1 MKKVVCF
8 GGGNA
13 IPKVVLSEL
22 KKYPVEITS
31 VTSMTENGGSTGQLR
46 KDFNVS
52 PAGDISRHLISLS
65 DAPEWKKKLFYLR
78 FGREKF
84 SGGHVGHRFGTVFI
98 SLTEHVLG
106 NFEKALREIHQFL
119 EIKNNKAF
127 PATLDKVQL
136 CAKLEN
142 GTKIIGEDEIDVPKK
157 HSPNLKIKDVYLK
170 PGVKAYPKVL
180 EEIKE
185 AGILI
190 FGPGD
195 IYSSIIPCFLPEG
208 MKEAIQKTK
217 AKKVFICPA
226 MTKSGETQNFSVLDY
241 TKEIE
246 KYIGCE
252 LDFVIFNKSVP
263 EKERIEEYKEEEPQL
278 IEIVNFSEVPN
289 TKKFIGKNLL
299 VEEGPI
305 IYNPKKVVEE
315 LLRLCKQ

>member
-31 VTSMTENGGSTGQLR
+31 VTSMVDNGGSTGQLR
-46 KDFNVS
+46 KDFDVL
-52 PAGDISRHLISLS
+52 PPGDIRRHLLALS
-65 DAPEWKKKLFYLR
+65 EAPEWKKELWNFR
-78 FGREKF
+78 FGHEEFEGGHKGHKF
-84 SGGHVGHRFGTVFI
+84 SNIFI
-98 SLTEHVLG
+98 AGLEYNIKDYGKVLDIVHKFLNVRG
-106 NFEKALREIHQFL
+106 RCLPTTIEKTQVIAI
-119 EIKNNKAF
+119 
-127 PATLDKVQL
+127 
-136 CAKLEN
+136 LEN
-142 GTKIIGEDEIDVPKK
+142 STKIIGEDEIDVPKK

-208 MKEAIQKTK
+208 VKEAIQRAK

-226 MTKSGETQNFSVLDY
+226 MTKLGETQNFSVLDY

-263 EKERIEEYKEEEPQL
+263 EKERIEKYKEEEPQL

-289 TKKFIGKNLL
+289 TKKFIVKNLL

-305 IYNPKKVVEE
+305 LHSPEKVVEE